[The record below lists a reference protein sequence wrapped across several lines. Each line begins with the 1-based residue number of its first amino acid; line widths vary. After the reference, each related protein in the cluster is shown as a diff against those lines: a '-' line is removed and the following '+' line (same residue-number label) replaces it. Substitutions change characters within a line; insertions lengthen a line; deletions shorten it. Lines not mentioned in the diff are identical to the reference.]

1 LPSRLRRL
9 IVNEG
14 SLVDEPANQKARVL
28 LFKRAAKGGE
38 EGVSD
43 GGKPM
48 KTEDGEQYPASAYA
62 YVSDPSEPSTWKL
75 RLWESPEKKETARQV
90 GMAVAALGEGF
101 RGNKVEIPAEDLPKV
116 KAKVRAA
123 WRRTHPD
130 ASDDEMP
137 DVLKK
142 RRLRDVIKSWFA
154 YEGIDLD
161 DGQDDGTKP
170 AHDLQTALQ
179 TDQYSDQLLGVLT
192 AALAD
197 TIDSIL
203 DDPNVTDKMS
213 AIRQAVQ
220 DYQDRLQA
228 VGIAK
233 AGRKIS
239 GARMET
245 LKQIHDLL
253 SQLIAEVDDSPSS
266 DSDNNSKGDDQ
277 VNIDKSKLPEDVRKH
292 IAGLEA
298 QIEELKKS
306 AAAGSGQ
313 QPQPQPEDI
322 WKSMPEEVRKRFE
335 ELEKRAKE
343 AEEVAKRERDERVL
357 REYVAKARE
366 FRGLPVQ
373 PEEFGKVLK
382 ALAEKAPEE
391 YKQVEDVLKAA
402 DEAIAKGKLFAEIG
416 KGGSGAPGSALA
428 QLESIAK
435 SKVEASGGKL
445 TQQQAFAEAVKENPH
460 LYEQYRKEL
469 S

>member
-1 LPSRLRRL
+1 M
-9 IVNEG
+9 
-14 SLVDEPANQKARVL
+14 D
-28 LFKRAAKGGE
+28 
-38 EGVSD
+38 
-43 GGKPM
+43 GKPM
-48 KTEDGEQYPASAYA
+48 KTENGVEFPAEAYA
-62 YVSDPSEPSTWKL
+62 YVPDPEKPSTWKL
-75 RLWESPEKKETARQV
+75 RLWEDPDKKETARQV

-123 WRRTHPD
+123 WKKTHPD
-130 ASDDEMP
+130 ASDDDMP

-154 YEGIDLD
+154 YEGLDLVDDDD
-161 DGQDDGTKP
+161 DGAKP

-179 TDQYSDQLLGVLT
+179 MDQYSDQLLGVLT

-197 TIDSIL
+197 TVDSIL
-203 DDPNVTDKMS
+203 DDPNVTDK
-213 AIRQAVQ
+213 QAQIEAALQ
-220 DYQDRLQA
+220 DYSQRLQA
-228 VGIAK
+228 VGIMK

-239 GARMET
+239 ASRMQT

-277 VNIDKSKLPEDVRKH
+277 VSIDKSKLPEDVRKH
-292 IAGLEA
+292 IEGLEA

-306 AAAGSGQ
+306 AAAGGGQ

-335 ELEKRAKE
+335 EMEKRARE
-343 AEEVAKRERDERVL
+343 AEEIAKRERDERVL
-357 REYVAKARE
+357 REYIAKAQA

-391 YKQVEDVLKAA
+391 YQKVEDVLKAA
-402 DEAIAKGKLFAEIG
+402 DEAIAKGKLFAELG
-416 KGGSGAPGSALA
+416 KGGSGVTVGAYA
-428 QLESIAK
+428 QLQSIAK
-435 SKVEASGGKL
+435 SKMEASGGKL
-445 TQQQAFAEAVKENPH
+445 TMEQAFAEAAKENPN